1 MTKKS
6 SRLPRRTSCHLS
18 QDTVEAELEVQTSVM
33 VKDGSPFYLIAIPEV
48 ASKTGFKRLTG
59 NHTLAMGTGNKP
71 LDYGLDVRTMI
82 VDNAGRVE
90 EKIVEDNLEV

>member
-1 MTKKS
+1 
-6 SRLPRRTSCHLS
+6 
-18 QDTVEAELEVQTSVM
+18 M

-48 ASKTGFKRLTG
+48 ASKTDFKRLTG
-59 NHTLAMGTGNKP
+59 NHTLAMGIGNKS

-90 EKIVEDNLEV
+90 EKIVEDNMEV